1 LQIDSFRLETYARD
15 VISRKRKIRKRR
27 TKSFVP
33 STKREADVLE
43 KVLAAVSL
51 SRREKIDVRHAAK
64 IEGTRL
70 STIRRYAPSVLEK
83 HKGKYRVKAF
93 DRIPRPLNV
102 VGSKGMRPLGVR
114 GSRSASQV
122 ARYLNAVR
130 TLIYKG
136 DACALAPFKGKSVSG
151 YRFVTNV
158 KRLKE
163 LADAGLLG
171 LDRLYAGVTR
181 GR

>member
-1 LQIDSFRLETYARD
+1 MRKNHKRR
-15 VISRKRKIRKRR
+15 SRKRRSKPLLPR
-27 TKSFVP
+27 
-33 STKREADVLE
+33 TKREAQVLE

-51 SRREKIDVRHAAK
+51 SRREKIDIRHAAR

-83 HKGKYRVKAF
+83 HKGKYRVKPF
-93 DRIPRPLNV
+93 DRIPRSLNV

-114 GSRSASQV
+114 SSRSASQV

-130 TLIYKG
+130 TFIYKG
-136 DACALAPFKGKSVSG
+136 DASALARFKGKKVAG
-151 YRFVTNV
+151 YRFVTNL
-158 KRLKE
+158 KRLKQ

-171 LDRLYAGVTR
+171 LDRLYTGLTR